1 MTRMRERATWAI
13 IWAAAVGMVSA
24 AALTGAH
31 RLLAPYQE
39 ANASERNI
47 RDVLAALAIP
57 GAQDAPP
64 QVAADLYAA
73 KVREEDRGGRKVWRY
88 VEGGATQGWAISF
101 SGRGYSAPIEGFVG
115 LDPEMTHLRGMTVTY
130 QAETPGLGGQVG
142 SERFLAQFRGKR
154 VDGLR
159 LVRGRPASLDNEVD
173 AITGAT
179 LTSNRFQTILDATL
193 DEVRKMRSDRAR

>member
-1 MTRMRERATWAI
+1 MTRARERATWVI
-13 IWAAAVGMVSA
+13 VWAAAVGLVSA
-24 AALTGAH
+24 AALTAAH

-47 RDVLAALAIP
+47 RHVLAALAVP
-57 GAQDAPP
+57 GAENAPP
-64 QVAADLYAA
+64 QTAADLYAA
-73 KVREEDRGGRKVWRY
+73 KVREEDRFGRKVWRY
-88 VEGGATQGWAISF
+88 VEGGATQAWAIAF

-115 LDPEMTHLRGMTVTY
+115 LDPDLTRVRGMTVTY

-159 LVRGRPASLDNEVD
+159 LVRGRKASADNEVD

-179 LTSNRFQTILDATL
+179 FTSNKLQTILDATIG
-193 DEVRKMRSDRAR
+193 DVKKMRSDRAR